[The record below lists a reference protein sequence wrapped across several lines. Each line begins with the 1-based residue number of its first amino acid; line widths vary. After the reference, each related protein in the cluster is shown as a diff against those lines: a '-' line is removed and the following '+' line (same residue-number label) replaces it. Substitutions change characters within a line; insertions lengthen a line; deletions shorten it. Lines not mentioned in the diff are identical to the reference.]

1 MTTATALTDAA
12 YPVPVPHLVPHPV
25 LVLVKPHP
33 RLAKRTVVAHAVKRL
48 LDVIVATLV
57 LVVSIPVLL
66 LSVLAI
72 SLTSRGAPL
81 FVQERVGKD
90 GRHFR
95 FYKLRTMVAGND
107 ETVQVAWAAQWVR
120 GGGFDGLYKLVHDP
134 RITRVGRFLRRY
146 SIDELPQMWNVIR
159 GDMSLVGPRPALPH
173 EVAMYDDTARQRLS
187 IKPGVTGLWQV
198 SGRSELSFPEMIA
211 LDLHYA
217 TWWSL
222 RSDLRILAR
231 TPIAA
236 ITARG
241 AA

>member
-1 MTTATALTDAA
+1 LTDAA
-12 YPVPVPHLVPHPV
+12 YPVPVPVPVPHPV
-25 LVLVKPHP
+25 LVLVKPRP
-33 RLAKRTVVAHAVKRL
+33 RLARRTILAHAIKRVLDVVVAS
-48 LDVIVATLV
+48 LV
-57 LVVSIPVLL
+57 LLVSIPVLL
-66 LSVLAI
+66 LSVVAI
-72 SLTSRGAPL
+72 SLTSRGAPI

-107 ETVQVAWAAQWVR
+107 DTVQVAWAAQWVR
-120 GGGFDGLYKLVHDP
+120 GGGFNGLYKLVNDH

-173 EVAMYDDTARQRLS
+173 EVAMYDDTARRRLS
-187 IKPGVTGLWQV
+187 VKPGVTGLWQV

-222 RSDLRILAR
+222 RSDLRILLR
-231 TPIAA
+231 TPLAA
-236 ITARG
+236 ISARG
-241 AA
+241 AV

>member
-1 MTTATALTDAA
+1 MTSATALTDAA
-12 YPVPVPHLVPHPV
+12 YPVPVPVPHPV
-25 LVLVKPHP
+25 LVLVKPRP
-33 RLAKRTVVAHAVKRL
+33 RLARKTIVAHAVKRT
-48 LDVIVATLV
+48 LDIAVAGIV

-66 LSVLAI
+66 LSIAAI
-72 SLTSRGAPL
+72 VLTSRGTPL

-107 ETVQVAWAAQWVR
+107 DAVQVAWAAQWVR
-120 GGGFDGLYKLVHDP
+120 GGGFDGLYKLVHDD
-134 RITRVGRFLRRY
+134 RITRVGYFLRRY

-173 EVAMYDDTARQRLS
+173 EVAMYDDTARRRLTV
-187 IKPGVTGLWQV
+187 KPGVTGLWQV

-231 TPIAA
+231 TPVAA

>member
-1 MTTATALTDAA
+1 LGGAVTTATAVTALTDAA
-12 YPVPVPHLVPHPV
+12 YPGPV
-25 LVLVKPHP
+25 LLP
-33 RLAKRTVVAHAVKRL
+33 RTGVAHAAKRC
-48 LDVIVATLV
+48 LDVLVAVVV
-57 LVVSIPVLL
+57 LLVSIPLLL
-66 LSVLAI
+66 LSVAAI

-81 FVQERVGKD
+81 FAQERVGKG
-90 GRHFR
+90 GRAFR
-95 FYKLRTMVAGND
+95 FYKLRTMLTGND
-107 ETVQVAWAAQWVR
+107 QTVQVAWAAQWVR
-120 GGGFDGLYKLVHDP
+120 GGGFNGLYKLVDDE
-134 RITRVGRFLRRY
+134 RVTRVGRFLRRY

-173 EVAMYDDTARQRLS
+173 EVAMYDDLARQRLTV
-187 IKPGVTGLWQV
+187 KPGVTGLWQV
-198 SGRSELSFPEMIA
+198 SGRSELSFPEMIE

-236 ITARG
+236 ISARG

>member
-12 YPVPVPHLVPHPV
+12 YPVAAPVPHPV
-25 LVLVKPHP
+25 LVLVRPRP
-33 RLAKRTVVAHAVKRL
+33 RLVRRTVLVHATKRV
-48 LDVIVATLV
+48 LDVLVASIALLVSLPVLV
-57 LVVSIPVLL
+57 LSVV
-66 LSVLAI
+66 AI
-72 SLTSRGAPL
+72 SLTSRGAPI

-107 ETVQVAWAAQWVR
+107 ETVQIEWAAQWVH
-120 GGGFDGLYKLVHDP
+120 GGGFNGLYKLVNDH
-134 RITRVGRFLRRY
+134 RVTRVGRFLRRY

-173 EVAMYDDTARQRLS
+173 EVAMYDDVARRRLEV
-187 IKPGVTGLWQV
+187 KPGVTGLWQV

-231 TPIAA
+231 TPVAA
-236 ITARG
+236 ISARG

>member
-12 YPVPVPHLVPHPV
+12 YPVATPVPHPV
-25 LVLVKPHP
+25 LVLVRPRP
-33 RLAKRTVVAHAVKRL
+33 RLARRTVVAHALKRV
-48 LDVIVATLV
+48 LDVLVASVV
-57 LVVSIPVLL
+57 LVVSLPVLL
-66 LSVLAI
+66 LSVVAI
-72 SLTSRGAPL
+72 ALTSRGAPI

-95 FYKLRTMVAGND
+95 LYKLRTMVAGND
-107 ETVQVAWAAQWVR
+107 ETVQIAWATQWVR
-120 GGGFDGLYKLVHDP
+120 GGGFHGLYKLVNDD
-134 RITRVGRFLRRY
+134 RVTRVGRFLRRY

-173 EVAMYDDTARQRLS
+173 EVAMYDDQARQRLVV
-187 IKPGVTGLWQV
+187 KPGVTGLWQV

-231 TPIAA
+231 TPVAA
-236 ITARG
+236 ISARG

>member
-12 YPVPVPHLVPHPV
+12 YPVAASAPHPMVVLVRPRPHLPRRTVLAHALKRTIDVVVASAV
-25 LVLVKPHP
+25 LVM
-33 RLAKRTVVAHAVKRL
+33 
-48 LDVIVATLV
+48 
-57 LVVSIPVLL
+57 SIPVLL
-66 LSVLAI
+66 LAVLAI
-72 SLTSRGAPL
+72 SLTSRGTPI

-95 FYKLRTMVAGND
+95 FYKLRTMVRGND
-107 ETVQVAWAAQWVR
+107 QTVQVAWASQWVR
-120 GGGFDGLYKLVHDP
+120 GGGFHGLYKLVDDD
-134 RITRVGRFLRRY
+134 RVTTVGRFLRRY

-173 EVAMYDDTARQRLS
+173 EVALYDDTARQRLVV
-187 IKPGVTGLWQV
+187 KPGVTGLWQV

-217 TWWSL
+217 MWWSL

-236 ITARG
+236 ISARG

>member
-1 MTTATALTDAA
+1 LTTATALTDAA
-12 YPVPVPHLVPHPV
+12 YPVAAPLPHPGLT
-25 LVLVKPHP
+25 LVRP
-33 RLAKRTVVAHAVKRL
+33 RPQLTRRTVLAHAVKRA
-48 LDVIVATLV
+48 LDIVVASAV
-57 LVVSIPVLL
+57 LVMSFPVLF
-66 LSVLAI
+66 LSVVAI
-72 SLTSRGAPL
+72 ASTSRGAPL

-107 ETVQVAWAAQWVR
+107 EAVQIAWAAQWVR
-120 GGGFDGLYKLVHDP
+120 GGGFTGLYKLVDDD
-134 RITRVGRFLRRY
+134 RVTRVGRFLRRY

-173 EVAMYDDTARQRLS
+173 EVAMYDDIARRRLAV
-187 IKPGVTGLWQV
+187 KPGVTGLWQV

-222 RSDLRILAR
+222 GSDLRILAR

-236 ITARG
+236 ISARG

>member
-1 MTTATALTDAA
+1 MTTATALTDSA
-12 YPVPVPHLVPHPV
+12 YPVTVPVPHPI
-25 LVLVKPHP
+25 LVLVKPRP
-33 RLAKRTVVAHAVKRL
+33 RLARRTIVAHGVKRTLDIAVAS
-48 LDVIVATLV
+48 IV

-66 LSVLAI
+66 LSIAAI
-72 SLTSRGAPL
+72 ALSSRGAPL

-107 ETVQVAWAAQWVR
+107 DTVQVAWAAQWVR
-120 GGGFDGLYKLVHDP
+120 GGGFDGLYKLVHDD
-134 RITRVGRFLRRY
+134 RITRVGHFLRRY

-173 EVAMYDDTARQRLS
+173 EVAMYDDTARRRLTV
-187 IKPGVTGLWQV
+187 KPGVTGLWQV

-231 TPIAA
+231 TPVAA

>member
-12 YPVPVPHLVPHPV
+12 YPVAVPVPHPV
-25 LVLVKPHP
+25 LVLVKPRP
-33 RLAKRTVVAHAVKRL
+33 RLARRTLLAHALKRVLDVVVASVVL
-48 LDVIVATLV
+48 L
-57 LVVSIPVLL
+57 VSIPVLV
-66 LSVLAI
+66 LSAVAI
-72 SLTSRGAPL
+72 SLTSRGGPL
-81 FVQERVGKD
+81 FVPERVGKD

-107 ETVQVAWAAQWVR
+107 DSVQLAWAAEWVR
-120 GGGFDGLYKLVHDP
+120 GGGFNGLYKLVNDH
-134 RITRVGRFLRRY
+134 RVTRVGRFLRRY

-173 EVAMYDDTARQRLS
+173 EVAMYDDTARQRLAV
-187 IKPGVTGLWQV
+187 KPGVTGLWQV

-231 TPIAA
+231 TPLAA
-236 ITARG
+236 ISARG